1 MSSFY
6 TEEELKGLGLAS
18 YGENVLISRNCQI
31 YGAKNIS
38 IGNNVRIDDFC
49 ILSGKI
55 TLGSNIHI
63 SAAVLIFAGDAGV
76 SFDDFSGI
84 SSRSAIYAATD
95 DYSGKYMTNP
105 TVPEEFRGVTEA
117 HVHVGRHS
125 LIGTGCTVLPG
136 VTVGDGA
143 RVGAMS
149 LVNKSLEPNTLNIG
163 IPCKKFKDLETEYL
177 ELEKQ
182 YVKKMGK
189 YEK

>member
-6 TEEELKGLGLAS
+6 NEKELKDLGLGS
-18 YGENVLISRNCQI
+18 YGKNVLISRNCQI
-31 YGAKNIS
+31 YGAKNIY
-38 IGNNVRIDDFC
+38 IGDDVRIDDFC

-63 SAAVLIFAGDAGV
+63 SAAALIFAGDAGV
-76 SFDDFSGI
+76 SFDNFSGL

-105 TVPEEFRGVTEA
+105 TIPEEFRGVTEA
-117 HVHVGRHS
+117 HVHIGKHS
-125 LIGTGCTVLPG
+125 LIGSGCTILPG

-149 LVNKSLEPNTLNIG
+149 LVNKSLEPNTLNYG
-163 IPCKKFKDLETEYL
+163 IPCKKVKDLETDYL
-177 ELEKQ
+177 ELEK
-182 YVKKMGK
+182 KFIKRRFI
-189 YEK
+189 EK